1 MDKAIHQIT
10 IITKTLK
17 QSKCPTIEKYFN
29 KLWNCNIKECYVGIK
44 NHTIKEY
51 LITQENIGHSVKQK
65 IISIII

>member
-17 QSKCPTIEKYFN
+17 QSKCPTIEKQFN
-29 KLWNCNIKECYVGIK
+29 KLWNRNIKECYVGIK
-44 NHTIKEY
+44 NHIIKEY